1 MIESLACQLQMQ
13 GVTDTLQIRFL
24 HSSTFLA
31 HSPSIVVL
39 NLRSGA
45 CTAGGYVRRAAYAQS
60 WQVDC
65 SRDGYSAYLVGFGD
79 HAADAPL
86 AAAAALPLTELD
98 TDFPRNTDSSPHLR
112 TVEREHLLSVKADW
126 QRGCVEGCLR
136 LADDREMGGRLF
148 PSPYTQLD
156 SVTLHLSCFSVFD
169 RFHRMP
175 QKWKPYASFFSPFSF
190 PLLPLPVP
198 HFPSVGPS
206 TSHPPTGIR
215 ARSHIRGVLAH
226 V

>member
-1 MIESLACQLQMQ
+1 
-13 GVTDTLQIRFL
+13 RFL

-86 AAAAALPLTELD
+86 AAAAALPPLTELD

-112 TVEREHLLSVKADW
+112 TGV
-126 QRGCVEGCLR
+126 
-136 LADDREMGGRLF
+136 
-148 PSPYTQLD
+148 
-156 SVTLHLSCFSVFD
+156 
-169 RFHRMP
+169 
-175 QKWKPYASFFSPFSF
+175 
-190 PLLPLPVP
+190 
-198 HFPSVGPS
+198 
-206 TSHPPTGIR
+206 R